1 MEFGI
6 RLLTALEYHGVAQLD
21 FRNRREGIS
30 WLLDFD
36 ARLAGTNEI
45 SARGGVNFPLM
56 LYRLALGE
64 KPDTVLDV
72 DTELEFRWL
81 LFGEVLHSLQTDQKI
96 QVARELLKWKTV
108 STNARRPTE
117 VDPEI
122 RTGC

>member
-6 RLLTALEYHGVAQLD
+6 RLLTALEYHGVAQFD

-64 KPDTVLDV
+64 K
-72 DTELEFRWL
+72 
-81 LFGEVLHSLQTDQKI
+81 
-96 QVARELLKWKTV
+96 
-108 STNARRPTE
+108 
-117 VDPEI
+117 
-122 RTGC
+122 RTLS